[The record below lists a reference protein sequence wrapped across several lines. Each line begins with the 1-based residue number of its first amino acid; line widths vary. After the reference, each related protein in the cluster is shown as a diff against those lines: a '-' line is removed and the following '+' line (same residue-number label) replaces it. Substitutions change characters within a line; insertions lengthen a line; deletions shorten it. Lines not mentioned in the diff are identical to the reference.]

1 MKKKMF
7 SVALAFLLLVCVTHN
22 SYGQNVTLRQL
33 MNYEQHRL
41 DKGTATACWLL
52 FPCAGLAYA
61 GSNDIAIYG
70 LLDFGLIGGIVATKS
85 PGTVEIEAV
94 GLAIVRIFELKDTY
108 ESVDTNNAEL
118 LNNISKDK
126 SLALQRVSSPG
137 LQLKFSLGI

>member
-61 GSNDIAIYG
+61 GSKRYRHLRSLGFWADRWYRG
-70 LLDFGLIGGIVATKS
+70 TKS

-94 GLAIVRIFELKDTY
+94 GLAIVRIL
-108 ESVDTNNAEL
+108 S
-118 LNNISKDK
+118 
-126 SLALQRVSSPG
+126 
-137 LQLKFSLGI
+137 